1 MKFLNWW
8 LVRVALVIAFGFFP
22 QNFWRWREPMNDGFA
37 KNECSLS
44 GGTLIPYLM
53 FKKIELF
60 SLSGIG
66 DTLALIPMTHLVKL
80 SLPNILFK

>member
-1 MKFLNWW
+1 MMVL
-8 LVRVALVIAFGFFP
+8 L
-22 QNFWRWREPMNDGFA
+22 

-53 FKKIELF
+53 LKKIELF
-60 SLSGIG
+60 SLSGIE